1 MMEGSGSGS
10 MLKYNTLL
18 FGTIPYHRFI
28 FNPFTGS
35 RYFVCVPLFHYKI
48 FTRGAVAAF
57 TADGSLPQETLDQ
70 LKARIKVPEISVVE
84 TVAAAPPKAAP
95 GTPKAAPGT
104 PKAGAFVPKAIIG
117 APKAA
122 GGTTPNVPPA
132 KRKMD
137 DAAAAVADK
146 KARLKDPAELRVF
159 LELEIMRNSK
169 VSSTRYL
176 SCCECCGSR
185 IRIFPV
191 PDPSVADPGCLSRI
205 RIFPSFIVR

>member
-1 MMEGSGSGS
+1 
-10 MLKYNTLL
+10 
-18 FGTIPYHRFI
+18 
-28 FNPFTGS
+28 
-35 RYFVCVPLFHYKI
+35 
-48 FTRGAVAAF
+48 VATF

-84 TVAAAPPKAAP
+84 TVAAAPKAAP

-146 KARLKDPAELRVF
+146 KARLKDPAELRVY

-169 VSSTRYL
+169 VSDGRV
-176 SCCECCGSR
+176 SC
-185 IRIFPV
+185 
-191 PDPSVADPGCLSRI
+191 
-205 RIFPSFIVR
+205 

>member
-1 MMEGSGSGS
+1 MA
-10 MLKYNTLL
+10 T
-18 FGTIPYHRFI
+18 
-28 FNPFTGS
+28 
-35 RYFVCVPLFHYKI
+35 
-48 FTRGAVAAF
+48 F

-84 TVAAAPPKAAP
+84 TVAAATP
-95 GTPKAAPGT
+95 PKAAPGT

-146 KARLKDPAELRVF
+146 KARLKDPAELRVY

-169 VSSTRYL
+169 VSR
-176 SCCECCGSR
+176 
-185 IRIFPV
+185 V
-191 PDPSVADPGCLSRI
+191 PGTGI
-205 RIFPSFIVR
+205 

>member
-1 MMEGSGSGS
+1 MEGSGSGS
-10 MLKYNTLL
+10 MLKYSILY
-18 FGTIPYHRFI
+18 FG
-28 FNPFTGS
+28 TGS
-35 RYFVCVPLFHYKI
+35 RYFVCVPFFIIKSEP
-48 FTRGAVAAF
+48 RGAVAAF

-95 GTPKAAPGT
+95 GTPKAASGT

-117 APKAA
+117 APVTAKAA

-146 KARLKDPAELRVF
+146 KARLKDPAELRVY

-169 VSSTRYL
+169 VSA
-176 SCCECCGSR
+176 GSILLPVLR
-185 IRIFPV
+185 FPDPNFPV
-191 PDPSVADPGCLSRI
+191 PDPDPPKRI
-205 RIFPSFIVR
+205 QVFVTQKIVSTLMEI

>member
-1 MMEGSGSGS
+1 MA
-10 MLKYNTLL
+10 T
-18 FGTIPYHRFI
+18 
-28 FNPFTGS
+28 
-35 RYFVCVPLFHYKI
+35 
-48 FTRGAVAAF
+48 F
-57 TADGSLPQETLDQ
+57 TADGTLPQETLDQ

-146 KARLKDPAELRVF
+146 KARLKDPAELRVY

-169 VSSTRYL
+169 VSAGSTYL
-176 SCCECCGSR
+176 AA
-185 IRIFPV
+185 
-191 PDPSVADPGCLSRI
+191 SVADPGS
-205 RIFPSFIVR
+205 

>member
-1 MMEGSGSGS
+1 M
-10 MLKYNTLL
+10 
-18 FGTIPYHRFI
+18 
-28 FNPFTGS
+28 
-35 RYFVCVPLFHYKI
+35 
-48 FTRGAVAAF
+48 AAF

-84 TVAAAPPKAAP
+84 TVVAAAP
-95 GTPKAAPGT
+95 PKAAPGT

-146 KARLKDPAELRVF
+146 KARLKDPAELRVY

-169 VSSTRYL
+169 VSAGSTYL
-176 SCCECCGSR
+176 AA
-185 IRIFPV
+185 
-191 PDPSVADPGCLSRI
+191 SVTEDPGPVFFHPGSGSASKNSS
-205 RIFPSFIVR
+205 IFVFKLMEI

>member
-1 MMEGSGSGS
+1 MA
-10 MLKYNTLL
+10 T
-18 FGTIPYHRFI
+18 
-28 FNPFTGS
+28 
-35 RYFVCVPLFHYKI
+35 
-48 FTRGAVAAF
+48 F

-117 APKAA
+117 APKAV

-137 DAAAAVADK
+137 DAAAAAVADK
-146 KARLKDPAELRVF
+146 KARLKDPAELRVY

-169 VSSTRYL
+169 VSA
-176 SCCECCGSR
+176 GSILLTVLRR
-185 IRIFPV
+185 ILDPNFSI
-191 PDPSVADPGCLSRI
+191 PDPDPHQRI
-205 RIFPSFIVR
+205 